1 MTNRSAPTHRARVR
15 RVLSST
21 GILGV
26 LGLFTLTFA
35 LPGIAPVS
43 ATQSFEAIPVADAAE
58 VQQLEVSEAA
68 EVAEIERSDYDVTTY
83 AELLQARYGNAYG
96 GSVGGTGSG
105 SVRWPFPYA
114 VRMTDGFGPRAAP
127 CSGCSTMHRGID
139 LLPGAGTP
147 IYAIAD
153 GVVSGYQEG
162 WGYGTHVFI
171 DHTIDGQSV
180 TSLYAHMQT
189 GSSPL
194 SPGDTVAVGDF
205 IGLVGA
211 TGAVTAPH
219 LHLEIRVDGVAINP
233 LPWLAEKTGR

>member
-1 MTNRSAPTHRARVR
+1 
-15 RVLSST
+15 
-21 GILGV
+21 
-26 LGLFTLTFA
+26 
-35 LPGIAPVS
+35 
-43 ATQSFEAIPVADAAE
+43 
-58 VQQLEVSEAA
+58 
-68 EVAEIERSDYDVTTY
+68 
-83 AELLQARYGNAYG
+83 
-96 GSVGGTGSG
+96 
-105 SVRWPFPYA
+105 
-114 VRMTDGFGPRAAP
+114 
-127 CSGCSTMHRGID
+127 MHRGID